1 MSYMVSNRQEKLLDF
16 VVREYV
22 RTAKPIGSVL
32 AADKSHLHLSSAT
45 IRNEMNELEQ
55 QGFLIQ
61 LHTSGG
67 RVPTDKAYRYYVDL
81 LLENEVIDL
90 EAEYK
95 NKIKRAL
102 VGVPSDPREINKIVA
117 RVLSNLSE
125 NLVIT
130 GVSTE
135 FLGGL
140 KHRQETTPRQD
151 NDFFKKGLAGL
162 FEHPEFREN
171 NKVFQLA
178 NFFEEFE
185 EMFKFIEREFFN
197 TLGMPRGV
205 PVQILIGGENP
216 FKQIQHETIM
226 CAKYGLPGD
235 CIGSLTLVG
244 PTRMDY
250 EKNISLIKYTTEE
263 LNKLY

>member
-1 MSYMVSNRQEKLLDF
+1 MISNRQEILLNF

-32 AADKSHLHLSSAT
+32 VADKSNLHLSSAT
-45 IRNEMNELEQ
+45 IRNEMFDLEQ
-55 QGFLIQ
+55 AGYLSQ

-67 RVPTDKAYRYYVDL
+67 RVPTDKTYRYFVNS
-81 LLENEVIDL
+81 LLENEADLYL

-102 VGVPSDPREINKIVA
+102 MGVPSDPREINKIVA

-130 GVSTE
+130 GIS
-135 FLGGL
+135 
-140 KHRQETTPRQD
+140 QD
-151 NDFFKKGLAGL
+151 EDFFKKGLAGL

-178 NFFEEFE
+178 SFFEEFE
-185 EMFKFIEREFFN
+185 NLFQFIEREFFN
-197 TLGMPRGV
+197 TLGSPHGV
-205 PVQILIGGENP
+205 PVQIMIGKESP
-216 FKQIQHETIM
+216 FRQIQHETVM
-226 CAKYGLPGD
+226 CAKYGLPGN

-250 EKNISLIKYTTEE
+250 EKNIALIKFITEE
-263 LNKLY
+263 LQKINTSIS

>member
-1 MSYMVSNRQEKLLDF
+1 MISKRQEKLLDF
-16 VVREYV
+16 VVKEYV
-22 RTAKPIGSVL
+22 RTAKPVGSAL
-32 AADKSHLHLSSAT
+32 AANKGHLHFSPAT
-45 IRNEMNELEQ
+45 IRNEMNDLEQ
-55 QGFLIQ
+55 QGFLVQ

-67 RVPTDKAYRYYVDL
+67 RVPTDKAYRYYVDSL
-81 LLENEVIDL
+81 IENRIGLDL
-90 EAEYK
+90 GTGYK
-95 NKIKRAL
+95 NKIKQAL
-102 VGVPSDPREINKIVA
+102 GRVTSDPREINKIVA

-130 GVSTE
+130 GIS
-135 FLGGL
+135 
-140 KHRQETTPRQD
+140 QD
-151 NDFFKKGLAGL
+151 EDFFKKGLASL
-162 FEHPEFREN
+162 FEHPEFREAG
-171 NKVFQLA
+171 KVFQLA

-250 EKNISLIKYTTEE
+250 EKNISLIKYITEE

>member
-1 MSYMVSNRQEKLLDF
+1 MISKRQEKLLDF
-16 VVREYV
+16 VVKEYV
-22 RTAKPIGSVL
+22 RTAKPVGSAL
-32 AADKSHLHLSSAT
+32 AANKGHLHFSPAT
-45 IRNEMNELEQ
+45 IRNEMNDLEQ
-55 QGFLIQ
+55 QGFLVQ

-67 RVPTDKAYRYYVDL
+67 RVPTDKAYRYYVDSL
-81 LLENEVIDL
+81 IENRIGLDL
-90 EAEYK
+90 GTGYK
-95 NKIKRAL
+95 NKIKQAL
-102 VGVPSDPREINKIVA
+102 GRVTSDPREINKIVA

-130 GVSTE
+130 GIS
-135 FLGGL
+135 
-140 KHRQETTPRQD
+140 QD
-151 NDFFKKGLAGL
+151 EDFFKKGLASL
-162 FEHPEFREN
+162 FEHPEFREAG
-171 NKVFQLA
+171 KVFQLA
-178 NFFEEFE
+178 NFFEGFE

-250 EKNISLIKYTTEE
+250 EKNISLIKYITEE

>member
-1 MSYMVSNRQEKLLDF
+1 MEHVISKRQEKLLDF

-32 AADKSHLHLSSAT
+32 AADKSHLHLSPAT

-55 QGFLIQ
+55 QGFLVQ

-102 VGVPSDPREINKIVA
+102 VGVPSNPREINKIVA
-117 RVLSNLSE
+117 RVLSNLSD

-130 GVSTE
+130 GIS
-135 FLGGL
+135 
-140 KHRQETTPRQD
+140 QD
-151 NDFFKKGLAGL
+151 EDFFKKGLAGL

-197 TLGMPRGV
+197 TLGVPRGV

-250 EKNISLIKYTTEE
+250 EKNISLIKYITEE

>member
-1 MSYMVSNRQEKLLDF
+1 MFD
-16 VVREYV
+16 
-22 RTAKPIGSVL
+22 
-32 AADKSHLHLSSAT
+32 
-45 IRNEMNELEQ
+45 LEQ
-55 QGFLIQ
+55 AGYLSH

-67 RVPTDKAYRYYVDL
+67 RVPTDKAYRYFVNS
-81 LLENEVIDL
+81 LLESEVNLDL
-90 EAEYK
+90 GAGCK
-95 NKIKRAL
+95 NKIKQAL
-102 VGVPSDPREINKIVA
+102 ESASSDPREINKIVA
-117 RVLSNLSE
+117 KVLSDLSE

-130 GVSTE
+130 GIS
-135 FLGGL
+135 
-140 KHRQETTPRQD
+140 QD
-151 NDFFKKGLAGL
+151 ENFFKKGLAGL

-197 TLGMPRGV
+197 TLGVPRGV
-205 PVQILIGGENP
+205 PVQILIGEENP

-235 CIGSLTLVG
+235 YIGSLTLVG

-250 EKNISLIKYTTEE
+250 EKNIALIKYMTEE
-263 LNKLY
+263 LKKLHY

>member
-1 MSYMVSNRQEKLLDF
+1 M
-16 VVREYV
+16 VREYI

-45 IRNEMNELEQ
+45 IRSEMCDLEQ
-55 QGFLIQ
+55 AGYLSH

-67 RVPTDKAYRYYVDL
+67 RVPTDKTYRYFVNL
-81 LLENEVIDL
+81 LLEGDASLDL
-90 EAEYK
+90 GAKYK
-95 NKIKRAL
+95 NKIKQVLDGAS
-102 VGVPSDPREINKIVA
+102 SDPREINKIVA
-117 RVLSNLSE
+117 RVLSDLSE

-130 GVSTE
+130 GISTE

-197 TLGMPRGV
+197 ILGAPRGV

-216 FKQIQHETIM
+216 FKQMRHETIM
-226 CAKYGLPGD
+226 CAKYGLPGN
-235 CIGSLTLVG
+235 CVGSLTLVG

-250 EKNISLIKYTTEE
+250 EKNISLIKYITEE

>member
-1 MSYMVSNRQEKLLDF
+1 
-16 VVREYV
+16 
-22 RTAKPIGSVL
+22 
-32 AADKSHLHLSSAT
+32 
-45 IRNEMNELEQ
+45 MNELEQ

-81 LLENEVIDL
+81 LIENRTGLNLETEH
-90 EAEYK
+90 K
-95 NKIKRAL
+95 NKIRQAL
-102 VGVPSDPREINKIVA
+102 NGIPSDPREVNKMVA

-130 GVSTE
+130 GIS
-135 FLGGL
+135 
-140 KHRQETTPRQD
+140 QD
-151 NDFFKKGLAGL
+151 EDFFKKGLANL
-162 FEHPEFREN
+162 FEHPEFREAG
-171 NKVFQLA
+171 KVFQLA

-185 EMFKFIEREFFN
+185 GMFQFIEKEFFN
-197 TLGMPRGV
+197 TLGTPHGV
-205 PVQILIGGENP
+205 PVQIMIGGESP
-216 FKQIQHETIM
+216 FKQIQHETVM
-226 CAKYGLPGD
+226 CAKYSLPGD

-250 EKNISLIKYTTEE
+250 EKNISLIKYITEE

>member
-1 MSYMVSNRQEKLLDF
+1 MFD
-16 VVREYV
+16 
-22 RTAKPIGSVL
+22 
-32 AADKSHLHLSSAT
+32 
-45 IRNEMNELEQ
+45 LEQ
-55 QGFLIQ
+55 AGYLSQ

-67 RVPTDKAYRYYVDL
+67 RVPTDKTYRYFVNL
-81 LLENEVIDL
+81 LLEGETGL
-90 EAEYK
+90 ELGAEYK
-95 NKIKRAL
+95 SKIKKAL
-102 VGVPSDPREINKIVA
+102 GGVPSDPREINKIVA

-130 GVSTE
+130 GIS
-135 FLGGL
+135 
-140 KHRQETTPRQD
+140 QD
-151 NDFFKKGLAGL
+151 EDFFKKGLASL
-162 FEHPEFREN
+162 FEHPEFRET

-197 TLGMPRGV
+197 TLGMPHGV

-226 CAKYGLPGD
+226 CAKYSLPGD

-250 EKNISLIKYTTEE
+250 EKNISLIKYLTEE